1 MGFSAEVVFNQIYH
15 LFRKRGFFDN
25 VRKCKTLELKKGAL
39 SLYHDY
45 KCVDSTMLK
54 KKKKNNV
61 SFKPRP

>member
-54 KKKKNNV
+54 KKEEKQCV
-61 SFKPRP
+61 YQT

>member
-54 KKKKNNV
+54 KKEEKLCV
-61 SFKPRP
+61 FQT